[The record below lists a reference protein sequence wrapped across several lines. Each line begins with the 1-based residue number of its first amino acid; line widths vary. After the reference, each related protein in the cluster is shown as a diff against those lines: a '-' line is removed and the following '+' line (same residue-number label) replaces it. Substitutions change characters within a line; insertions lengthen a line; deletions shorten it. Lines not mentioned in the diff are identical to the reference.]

1 MTNIF
6 ATNQFLIVGL
16 FLIALIGLM
25 VLVRRFRDPLASQ
38 LGGQRRI
45 KLIEDTSIGATERI
59 KLVTIDTIQ
68 YAIITSKNQQPV
80 VVPLED
86 TGTDARKSAPKPA
99 ALPKATPTRSQ
110 AGAEDTG
117 RNSMAEPFLQ
127 AMKKARSRNP
137 LLGFDK

>member
-6 ATNQFLIVGL
+6 ATNQFLIIGM
-16 FLIALIGLM
+16 FLIALVGLM
-25 VLVRRFRDPLASQ
+25 ALVRRFRDPLASQ

-45 KLIEDTSIGATERI
+45 KLIEDTSIGANERI
-59 KLVTIDTIQ
+59 KLVTIDGVQ
-68 YAIITSKNQQPV
+68 YAIITCKNQQPV

-86 TGTDARKSAPKPA
+86 AGTEARKPAPKPA
-99 ALPKATPTRSQ
+99 APQKVTPAQSP
-110 AGAEDTG
+110 AGAKDTDT
-117 RNSMAEPFLQ
+117 NSMAQPFLQ